1 MRIRHVPSILQSV
14 VLAAGLLFAWPGP
27 ARAAD
32 AQADAATLDAA
43 TLDVSGAEYI
53 KGLKRVAIT
62 QFEVQFVTHH
72 VGNAAAASSFG
83 LAKAALATELRSVE
97 PAQMQ
102 AIVDTYYD
110 RVAAELSAAGI
121 EVVPLAQ
128 LQANADFLGLKEKG
142 YPAPFAQAP
151 VNRDGLSIKGTFYT
165 AHELPVYF
173 VNDRAETAGR
183 GKGRV
188 NYLELGTIMSS
199 GFKVSYAEAYER
211 AISKAFDAHILRVR
225 MTLPFADMLATG
237 GLFTTFAKVAMKTG
251 LRLDAVASRYE
262 LLEGGARIARIG
274 LKSDFNLPAALGR
287 LDESV
292 RDRPY
297 FVVDGAE
304 YVEAIGNHLLSAHKA
319 FQSAILSRR

>member
-1 MRIRHVPSILQSV
+1 MQIRHVSSILQIV
-14 VLAAGLLFAWPGP
+14 MLAAGLLLAWPG
-27 ARAAD
+27 AASAAE
-32 AQADAATLDAA
+32 AQADAPAV
-43 TLDVSGAEYI
+43 DVSGAENI
-53 KGLKRVAIT
+53 KGIKRVAIT
-62 QFEVQFVTHH
+62 QFEIQFVTHH
-72 VGNAAAASSFG
+72 VGAASAASSFG
-83 LAKAALATELRSVE
+83 LAKAALATELKSVA
-97 PAQMQ
+97 PDQMQ

-110 RVAAELSAAGI
+110 RVAAELSGAGI

-128 LQANADFLGLKEKG
+128 LQVNADFQGLKEKG

-151 VNRDGLSIKGTFYT
+151 INRDGLSIKGTFYS
-165 AHELPVYF
+165 AHGLPVYF
-173 VNDRAETAGR
+173 VNDRAESAGR

-211 AISKAFDAHILRVR
+211 AISKAFDAHVLRVR

-237 GLFTTFAKVAMKTG
+237 GLFTTFAKVSMKTG

-262 LLEGGARIARIG
+262 LLEGGSRIARIG
-274 LKSDFNLPAALGR
+274 LKSDFPLPAALGR
-287 LDESV
+287 LDESE

-319 FQSAILSRR
+319 FQSAIVSSR